1 MKKLIL
7 YFVMKKII
15 ITLFLT
21 IMIGYNVLAQYGIK
35 ELPLY
40 KNYRLVKLNY
50 ENKSGEKA
58 FTDFEYDEKGFLTK
72 AIWKLTDNSRKGIIS
87 YKYDNNGNIIE
98 KYRIFSD
105 SISIIQTFEYNLPSN
120 LLIDNFERSD
130 GTKGKVVY
138 TYDKNEKLLQASC
151 NKQNGW
157 FTGII
162 TYEYNKKGEIVKG
175 NLLQNDAVIGTII
188 YSYNQ
193 QGLLIEEYWE
203 FPEKW
208 SQTFIY
214 EYKKME

>member
-1 MKKLIL
+1 
-7 YFVMKKII
+7 MKKII
-15 ITLFLT
+15 ILLFLT
-21 IMIGYNVLAQYGIK
+21 IMMGYNALAQYGIK

-40 KNYRLVKLNY
+40 KNSRLVKLNY

-58 FTDFEYDEKGFLTK
+58 FTDFEYNNDWFLTK
-72 AIWKLTDNSRKGIIS
+72 AIWKLTDKSRSGVVT
-87 YKYDNNGNIIE
+87 YKYDNKGNIIE

-105 SISIIQTFEYNLPSN
+105 SISIMQTFEYNQSSN

-130 GTKGKVVY
+130 GTKGKVEY
-138 TYDKNEKLLQASC
+138 IYDTNEKLLKANC

-157 FTGII
+157 FSGII
-162 TYEYNKKGEIVKG
+162 SYEYNEKDEIVKG
-175 NLLQNDAVIGTII
+175 NLLQDNVVIGTIT

-193 QGLLIEEYWE
+193 HGLLIKEYWD

-214 EYKKME
+214 EYKEME